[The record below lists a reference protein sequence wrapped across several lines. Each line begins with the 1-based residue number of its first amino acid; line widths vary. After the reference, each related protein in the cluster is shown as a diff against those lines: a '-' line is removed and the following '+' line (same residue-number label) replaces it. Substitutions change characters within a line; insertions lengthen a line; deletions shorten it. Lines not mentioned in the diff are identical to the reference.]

1 MNRAE
6 DRKKF
11 VLLKTVLNAEKAT
24 AADVEGYYFSSAGKR
39 TPFEAKTRCC
49 RGVRQGLTCE
59 VVLSLDQLSGFK
71 GGATAVLKSSLILE
85 FSWVRQWR
93 NI

>member
-1 MNRAE
+1 M
-6 DRKKF
+6 
-11 VLLKTVLNAEKAT
+11 LKTILNAEKAT
-24 AADVEGYYFSSAGKR
+24 AAGAEGYDFSSAGKR
-39 TPFEAKTRCC
+39 TPFEAKARYC
-49 RGVRQGLTCE
+49 RGVQQLEALTCE

-71 GGATAVLKSSLILE
+71 DRATAVLKSSLILE